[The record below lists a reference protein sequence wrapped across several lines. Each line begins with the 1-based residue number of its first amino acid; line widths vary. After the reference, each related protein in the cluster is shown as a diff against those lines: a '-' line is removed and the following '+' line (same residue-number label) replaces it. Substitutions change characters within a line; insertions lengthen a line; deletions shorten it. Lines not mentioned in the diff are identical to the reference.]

1 MTVQDVPQGSVFAGP
16 HDAKSP
22 RLGVLLPNELSA
34 DQTEVY
40 SAIAGG
46 SRANGPRLFPLTDAQ
61 GGLTG
66 PFNAMLTNP
75 SIGHS
80 LQAMGAALRF
90 SGTLSN
96 QAREAVILVVA
107 NHEQSEFEWEA
118 HLRIARNC
126 GLVESTIRAIEL
138 RSPVYFSSGSTSGDV
153 NVDGNGNGNGDSE
166 PCGEK
171 EARPGH
177 ELHSK
182 DHSESSVPI
191 DDPSVFAAIAIAQ
204 TVVRTGDL
212 NDRQFGEMSSV
223 FDSGMIFEVLALV
236 GYYQLLAL
244 MMRVFR
250 VDQRIPV

>member
-1 MTVQDVPQGSVFAGP
+1 MTVQDVPQALVFAGP
-16 HDAKSP
+16 YDAKSP

-34 DQTEVY
+34 RQTEVY

-153 NVDGNGNGNGDSE
+153 NVEGDGDSKPRSE
-166 PCGEK
+166 TEG
-171 EARPGH
+171 RPGH
-177 ELHSK
+177 ELHRK
-182 DHSESSVPI
+182 DPSESSVPI
-191 DDPSVFAAIAIAQ
+191 DDPSVFAAIAISQ

-212 NDRQFGEMSSV
+212 NDREFGELSGV